1 MLRGDEFR
9 WKEEIGLMCR
19 MPVLCKASSVKV
31 DMVEYRNYMG
41 VRGTCHSGTGRKCH
55 FRSLDI
61 GLVQEVMDVR
71 PRIDLVVGDYT

>member
-1 MLRGDEFR
+1 
-9 WKEEIGLMCR
+9 
-19 MPVLCKASSVKV
+19 
-31 DMVEYRNYMG
+31 MG

-61 GLVQEVMDVR
+61 GLVQEVVDVR